1 MKRVGLAA
9 IIETIEKSGFVNL
22 TEILQ
27 CRIMEESLSVFKEDG
42 TFQKLQKN
50 ELIRKLHL
58 VLVDPNV
65 YEAIIDMGM
74 IQRMSTSYP

>member
-50 ELIRKLHL
+50 ELIRKLNL